1 MPPFHGKQFANKQL
15 FVIFVLTNLY
25 NMVKPMKVKHLTG
38 LALLM
43 PWVAAGAEKKNIV
56 FFIVDDM
63 GWVDSSV
70 AYGEEVYPNNL
81 RYNTPNMER
90 LAKQG
95 VVLSNAYACPV
106 STPTRTSL
114 LTGVNAAHS
123 RITNWTSTTKD
134 TPSDATGG
142 AVAMAQSGANRDN
155 TTAFV
160 HPEWNLNGMSP
171 VEGIS
176 NTLYATPLP
185 RLLQDAG
192 YYTIH
197 IGKAHWAS
205 AGTPGASPYN
215 MGYLVNVS
223 GNVAGMPRSYYS
235 EENYGNTP
243 EKWNMLAVQNMTEYY
258 GTGVHLTEALTREAL
273 KTLDYPITQGLPFY
287 LYFAHYATHTPIQR
301 DHRFIDKY
309 LKAGMDEG
317 QARYASMVEGV
328 DKSLGDLLDYLESRG
343 VADDTIIIFM
353 TDNGGNAENR
363 AKGGVRFMHNLPLR
377 NGKGSI
383 YEGGIRVPLIFKW
396 SGKVAPNTRVNT
408 PVICEDMFPT
418 ILQMA
423 GIKHY
428 DVVQS
433 VDGKSLVDLITKGSH
448 LAAKATKKGE
458 ISDQKSATAFVVP
471 ESVSGIDP
479 ERELIFHYPHQW
491 KGYELEDI
499 DYLSAV
505 RKGDWK
511 LVYRMRTGTLELYN
525 LSTDIGEKHNIAAQH
540 PEKVKEL
547 SIALSARLRE
557 WQSPMPSVRATGKA
571 VPMPDEL

>member
-1 MPPFHGKQFANKQL
+1 MLKPF
-15 FVIFVLTNLY
+15 V
-25 NMVKPMKVKHLTG
+25 MKLKHLTG
-38 LALLM
+38 LSLLA
-43 PWVAAGAEKKNIV
+43 PSVAFAADKPNIV
-56 FFIVDDM
+56 FFIIDDM

-70 AYGEEVYPNNL
+70 AYGEDVYPNNL
-81 RYNTPNMER
+81 KFHTPNMQR
-90 LAKQG
+90 LASQG
-95 VVLSNAYACPV
+95 VMLTNAYACPV

-114 LTGVNAAHS
+114 ITGVNAAHS

-142 AVAMAQSGANRDN
+142 AVAMAQSGVNEDLTGR
-155 TTAFV
+155 FV
-160 HPEWNLNGMSP
+160 RPDWNLNGMSP
-171 VEGIS
+171 VEGVN

-185 RLLQDAG
+185 RLLQDEG

-197 IGKAHWAS
+197 VGKAHWAS

-223 GNVAGMPRSYYS
+223 GTVAGMPRSYYS
-235 EENYGNTP
+235 EDNYGNTP
-243 EKWNMLAVQNMTEYY
+243 ELWNMLAVQNMTEYY
-258 GTGVHLTEALTREAL
+258 GTGTHLTEALTLEAL
-273 KTLDYPITQGLPFY
+273 KTLDYPITNDIPFY

-301 DHRFIDKY
+301 DPRFIQRY
-309 LKAGMDEG
+309 LDAGLDEG

-328 DKSLGDLLDYLESRG
+328 DKSLGDLLDYLEKRG

-353 TDNGGNAENR
+353 TDNGGNAENK

-377 NGKGSI
+377 NGKGSV
-383 YEGGIRVPLIFKW
+383 YEGGIRVPMMVKW
-396 SGKVAPNTRVNT
+396 SGKVAPATRVNT

-418 ILQMA
+418 ILEMA
-423 GIKHY
+423 GIKSCN
-428 DVVQS
+428 VVQQ
-433 VDGKSLVDLITKGSH
+433 VDGKSLVNLVTKGSK
-448 LAAKATKKGE
+448 LAAKAAKRGE
-458 ISDQKSATAFVVP
+458 ISDQKTANAFVVP

-479 ERELIFHYPHQW
+479 ERALIFHYPHQW
-491 KGYELEDI
+491 KPYDLVDI

-525 LSTDIGEKHNIAAQH
+525 LEDDLGEQNNVAAAH

-547 SIALSARLRE
+547 AAELSSRLRE
-557 WQSPMPSVRATGKA
+557 WNSPMPTSRADGKV

>member
-1 MPPFHGKQFANKQL
+1 MLKPF
-15 FVIFVLTNLY
+15 V
-25 NMVKPMKVKHLTG
+25 MKLKHLTG
-38 LALLM
+38 LSLLA
-43 PWVAAGAEKKNIV
+43 PSVAFAADKPNIV
-56 FFIVDDM
+56 FFIIDDM

-70 AYGEEVYPNNL
+70 AYGEDVYPNNL
-81 RYNTPNMER
+81 KFHTPNMQR
-90 LAKQG
+90 LASQG
-95 VVLSNAYACPV
+95 VMLTNAYACPV

-114 LTGVNAAHS
+114 ITGVNAAHS

-142 AVAMAQSGANRDN
+142 AVAMAQSGVNEDLTGR
-155 TTAFV
+155 FV
-160 HPEWNLNGMSP
+160 RPDWNLNGMSP
-171 VEGIS
+171 VEGVN

-185 RLLQDAG
+185 RLLQDEG

-197 IGKAHWAS
+197 VGKAHWAS

-223 GNVAGMPRSYYS
+223 GTVAGMPRSYYS
-235 EENYGNTP
+235 EDNYGNTP
-243 EKWNMLAVQNMTEYY
+243 ELWNMLAVQNMTEYY
-258 GTGVHLTEALTREAL
+258 GTGTHLTEALTLEAL
-273 KTLDYPITQGLPFY
+273 KTLDYPITNDIPFY

-301 DHRFIDKY
+301 DPRFVQRY
-309 LKAGMDEG
+309 LDAGLDEG

-328 DKSLGDLLDYLESRG
+328 DKSLGDLLDYLEKRG

-353 TDNGGNAENR
+353 TDNGGNAENK

-377 NGKGSI
+377 NGKGSV
-383 YEGGIRVPLIFKW
+383 YEGGIRVPMMVKW
-396 SGKVAPNTRVNT
+396 SGKVAPATRVNT

-418 ILQMA
+418 ILEMA
-423 GIKHY
+423 GIKSCN
-428 DVVQS
+428 VVQQ
-433 VDGKSLVDLITKGSH
+433 VDGKSLVNLVTKGSK
-448 LAAKATKKGE
+448 LAAKAAKRGE
-458 ISDQKSATAFVVP
+458 ISDQKTANAFVVP

-479 ERELIFHYPHQW
+479 ERALIFHYPHQW
-491 KGYELEDI
+491 KPYDLVDI

-525 LSTDIGEKHNIAAQH
+525 LEDDLGEQNNVAAAH

-547 SIALSARLRE
+547 AAELSSRLRE
-557 WQSPMPSVRATGKA
+557 WNSPMPTSRADGKV

>member
-1 MPPFHGKQFANKQL
+1 
-15 FVIFVLTNLY
+15 
-25 NMVKPMKVKHLTG
+25 MKLKHLTG
-38 LALLM
+38 LSLLA
-43 PWVAAGAEKKNIV
+43 PSVAFAANKPNIV
-56 FFIVDDM
+56 FFIIDDM

-70 AYGEEVYPNNL
+70 AYGEDVYPNNL
-81 RYNTPNMER
+81 KFHTPNMQR
-90 LAKQG
+90 LASQG
-95 VVLSNAYACPV
+95 VMLTNAYACPV

-114 LTGVNAAHS
+114 ITGVNAAHS

-142 AVAMAQSGANRDN
+142 AVAMAQSGVNEDLTGR
-155 TTAFV
+155 FV
-160 HPEWNLNGMSP
+160 RPDWNLNGMSP
-171 VEGIS
+171 VEGVE

-185 RLLQDAG
+185 RLLQDEG

-197 IGKAHWAS
+197 VGKAHWAS

-223 GNVAGMPRSYYS
+223 GTVAGMPRSYYS
-235 EENYGNTP
+235 EDNYGNTP
-243 EKWNMLAVQNMTEYY
+243 ELWNMLAVQNMTEYY
-258 GTGVHLTEALTREAL
+258 GTGTHLTEALTLEAL
-273 KTLDYPITQGLPFY
+273 KTLDYPITNDIPFY

-301 DHRFIDKY
+301 DPRFIQRY
-309 LKAGMDEG
+309 LDAGLDEG

-328 DKSLGDLLDYLESRG
+328 DKSLGDLLDYLEKRG

-353 TDNGGNAENR
+353 TDNGGNAENK

-377 NGKGSI
+377 NGKGSV
-383 YEGGIRVPLIFKW
+383 YEGGIRVPMMVKW
-396 SGKVAPNTRVNT
+396 SGKVAPATRVNT

-418 ILQMA
+418 ILEMA
-423 GIKHY
+423 GIKSCN
-428 DVVQS
+428 VVQQ
-433 VDGKSLVDLITKGSH
+433 VDGKSLVNLVTKGSK
-448 LAAKATKKGE
+448 LAAKAAKRGE
-458 ISDQKSATAFVVP
+458 ISDQKTANAFVVP

-479 ERELIFHYPHQW
+479 ERALIFHYPHQW
-491 KGYELEDI
+491 KPYDLVDI

-525 LSTDIGEKHNIAAQH
+525 LEDDLGEQNNVAAAH

-547 SIALSARLRE
+547 AAELSSRLRE
-557 WQSPMPSVRATGKA
+557 WNSPMPTSRANGKI

>member
-1 MPPFHGKQFANKQL
+1 
-15 FVIFVLTNLY
+15 
-25 NMVKPMKVKHLTG
+25 MKLKHLTG
-38 LALLM
+38 LSLLA
-43 PWVAAGAEKKNIV
+43 PSVAFAAQKPNIV

-70 AYGEEVYPNNL
+70 AYGEQIYPNNM
-81 RYNTPNMER
+81 RYNTPNMQR
-90 LAKQG
+90 LASQG
-95 VVLSNAYACPV
+95 VMLTNAYACPV

-123 RITNWTSTTKD
+123 RITNWTSTVRD

-142 AVAMAQSGANRDN
+142 AVAMMQSGANRDN
-155 TTAFV
+155 SSRFIR
-160 HPEWNLNGMSP
+160 PEWNLNGMSP
-171 VEGIS
+171 VEGVE

-185 RLLQDAG
+185 QILKEAG

-215 MGYLVNVS
+215 MGYVVNVS
-223 GNVAGMPRSYYS
+223 GNVAGMPRSYLS

-243 EKWNMLAVQNMTEYY
+243 EKWNLLAVQNMTEYY
-258 GTGVHLTEALTREAL
+258 GTGIHLTEALTREAL
-273 KTLDYPITQGLPFY
+273 KSLDYPIMHHQPFY

-301 DHRFIDKY
+301 DPRFVQKY
-309 LKAGMDEG
+309 LDAGMDEG

-328 DKSLGDLLDYLESRG
+328 DKSLGDLLDFLEAKG

-353 TDNGGNAENR
+353 TDNGGNAENK

-377 NGKGSI
+377 NGKGSV
-383 YEGGIRVPLIFKW
+383 YEGGVRVPLMVKW
-396 SGKVAPNTRVNT
+396 RGKVAPDTRVNT
-408 PVICEDMFPT
+408 PVICEDLFPT

-423 GIKHY
+423 GVKNY

-433 VDGKSLVDLITKGSH
+433 VDGQSLVNLVTKGSK
-448 LAAKATKKGE
+448 LAAKAAKRGE
-458 ISDQKSATAFVVP
+458 ISDQKSANSFVVP
-471 ESVSGIDP
+471 QSVSGIDP
-479 ERELIFHYPHQW
+479 NRALIFHYPHQW
-491 KGYELEDI
+491 KPYDLEDI

-511 LVYRMRTGTLELYN
+511 LVYRMRSGKLELYN
-525 LSTDIGEKHNIAAQH
+525 LKTDIGEQRDLSSAH
-540 PEKVKEL
+540 PELVKEL
-547 SIALSARLRE
+547 AAELSSKLREWNSPMPRLRE
-557 WQSPMPSVRATGKA
+557 SAKSIPL
-571 VPMPDEL
+571 PDEL

>member
-1 MPPFHGKQFANKQL
+1 
-15 FVIFVLTNLY
+15 
-25 NMVKPMKVKHLTG
+25 MKLKHLTG
-38 LALLM
+38 LSLLA
-43 PWVAAGAEKKNIV
+43 PSVAFAAQKPNIV

-70 AYGEEVYPNNL
+70 AYGEQVYPNNM
-81 RYNTPNMER
+81 RYNTPNMQR
-90 LAKQG
+90 LASQG
-95 VVLSNAYACPV
+95 VMLTNAYACPV

-123 RITNWTSTTKD
+123 RITNWTSTVRD

-142 AVAMAQSGANRDN
+142 AVAMMQSGANTDN
-155 TTAFV
+155 SSRFIR
-160 HPEWNLNGMSP
+160 PEWNLNGMSP
-171 VEGIS
+171 VEGIE

-185 RLLQDAG
+185 QILKEAG

-215 MGYLVNVS
+215 MGYVVNVS
-223 GNVAGMPRSYYS
+223 GNVAGMPRSYLS

-243 EKWNMLAVQNMTEYY
+243 EKGNLLAVQNMTEYY
-258 GTGVHLTEALTREAL
+258 GTGIHLTEALTREAL
-273 KTLDYPITQGLPFY
+273 KSLDYPIMHRQPFY

-301 DHRFIDKY
+301 DPRFVQKY
-309 LKAGMDEG
+309 LDAGMDEG

-328 DKSLGDLLDYLESRG
+328 DKSLGDLLDFLEAKG

-353 TDNGGNAENR
+353 TDNGGNAENK

-377 NGKGSI
+377 NGKGSV
-383 YEGGIRVPLIFKW
+383 YEGGVRVPLMVKW
-396 SGKVAPNTRVNT
+396 KGKVAPDTRVNT
-408 PVICEDMFPT
+408 PVICEDLFPT

-423 GIKHY
+423 GVKNY

-433 VDGKSLVDLITKGSH
+433 VDGQSLVNLVTKGSK
-448 LAAKATKKGE
+448 LAAKAAKRGE
-458 ISDQKSATAFVVP
+458 ISDQKSANSFVVP
-471 ESVSGIDP
+471 QSVSGIDP
-479 ERELIFHYPHQW
+479 NRALIFHYPHQW
-491 KGYELEDI
+491 KPYDLEDI

-511 LVYRMRTGTLELYN
+511 LVYRMRSGKLELYN
-525 LSTDIGEKHNIAAQH
+525 LKTDIGEQRDLSSAH
-540 PEKVKEL
+540 PELVKEL
-547 SIALSARLRE
+547 ATELSSKLREWNSPMPRLRE
-557 WQSPMPSVRATGKA
+557 TLKC
-571 VPMPDEL
+571 VPLPDEL